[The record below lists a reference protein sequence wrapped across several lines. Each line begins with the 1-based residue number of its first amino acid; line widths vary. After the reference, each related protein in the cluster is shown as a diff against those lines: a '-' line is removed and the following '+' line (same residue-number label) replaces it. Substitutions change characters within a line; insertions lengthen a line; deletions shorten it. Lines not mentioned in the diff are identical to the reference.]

1 MHVSDLFIY
10 PLKSARG
17 IALSSSAVS
26 VFGLVGDRRAMIVD
40 PSGHF
45 ITQRELQLLA
55 RVEVQPWPTF
65 LRFRMHGSADIDV
78 PPPSPDRRM
87 DVTVWKSIV
96 NAAVADD
103 QTNHALSDLL
113 GREVR
118 LVFFDDA
125 ARRNA
130 NAEWA
135 GDSTQ
140 LAFADGYQILVT
152 TTGSLKALNAN
163 LAAHGEGSV
172 SMDRFRPNIV
182 IDCDDE
188 WPEDCWSAIEVGGI
202 RLDLVKPCSRCIM
215 TTQDQLT
222 GSREGPDPMPAM
234 GRIRMSADRRVPGP
248 LFGWNAVPRNQGE
261 IRVGDAVTVIERRAE
276 GWPLKVR
283 DIRASS
289 SAAIFPP
296 TRG

>member
-17 IALSSSAVS
+17 IALQSSTVS
-26 VFGLVGDRRAMIVD
+26 VFGLAGDRRAMIVD

-45 ITQRELQLLA
+45 ISQRELQVLA
-55 RVEVQPWPTF
+55 RVEAQPWPTF
-65 LRFRMHGSADIDV
+65 LRLEIQGSACIDV

-87 DVTVWKSIV
+87 DVTVWKSVV

-103 QTNHALSDLL
+103 DTNHALSDLL
-113 GREVR
+113 GRDVR
-118 LVFFDDA
+118 LVFFDVA
-125 ARRNA
+125 ARRYA

-135 GDSTQ
+135 GEGTQ
-140 LAFADGYQILVT
+140 VAFADGYQILVT

-172 SMDRFRPNIV
+172 GMDRFRPNIV
-182 IDCDDE
+182 IECNEE
-188 WPEDCWSAIEVGGI
+188 WPEDRWSAIEVSGI
-202 RLDLVKPCSRCIM
+202 RLDLVKPCSRCIV

-222 GSREGPDPMPAM
+222 GSRDVPDPLPAM

-261 IRVGDAVTVIERRAE
+261 IRIGDAVTVIERRTE
-276 GWPLKVR
+276 GWPMKVR
-283 DIRASS
+283 NARA
-289 SAAIFPP
+289 
-296 TRG
+296 